1 MKGSPSI
8 FWKWRTSPVK
18 LCFLLLVVLTTTL
31 SAIVVRQAPNINWL
45 DSAGRQ
51 RALSAL
57 RGQPVI
63 VLIAPSPRDRA
74 FRSQLGQLRK
84 MFERYAAHKTVF
96 IAAFTQEG
104 GVIRSN
110 IPFMVAADGPRV
122 GFEYESSERFG
133 IAFIGRDGN
142 LDYVTNRVIPAHRV
156 YDLIN
161 NSFISQRDMRR
172 P

>member
-1 MKGSPSI
+1 MA
-8 FWKWRTSPVK
+8 
-18 LCFLLLVVLTTTL
+18 VLTGKGLPSPFRRLDNYTFGGGRAPGAEYQL
-31 SAIVVRQAPNINWL
+31 GRFGRAAESVVHTPGTAGHRA
-45 DSAGRQ
+45 DRSKSAGPR
-51 RALSAL
+51 LSFTAGTAAEDVRTL
-57 RGQPVI
+57 
-63 VLIAPSPRDRA
+63 
-74 FRSQLGQLRK
+74 
-84 MFERYAAHKTVF
+84 AAHKTVF

-122 GFEYESSERFG
+122 GFEYESGERFG

-142 LDYVTNRVIPAHRV
+142 LDYVTNKVIPAHRV

-161 NSFISQRDMRR
+161 NSFVSQRNMRR